1 MQWLAAYTVPPVRAE
16 ALRQHLLT
24 RLPAFM
30 QPVRYVGLDALPLT
44 PHGKPDLAALPS
56 PVDAGE
62 PGAIRNAPRDAVDQ
76 QLQRIW
82 GRVLGVPELAA
93 DPRFAKNPARVA
105 NRGALDAVVGER
117 LVARPVAEWVT
128 TLNEAGVACGP
139 IYTVDQV
146 FADPQVRV
154 AGLVHEHAH
163 EAFGPVKVLGLP
175 VALSRTPPTVRTP
188 ARNVG
193 F

>member
-1 MQWLAAYTVPPVRAE
+1 MGVYRAGDGYLNLAVGNDDMWG
-16 ALRQHLLT
+16 
-24 RLPAFM
+24 RLC
-30 QPVRYVGLDALPLT
+30 
-44 PHGKPDLAALPS
+44 
-56 PVDAGE
+56 
-62 PGAIRNAPRDAVDQ
+62 
-76 QLQRIW
+76 
-82 GRVLGVPELAA
+82 RVLGVPELAA
-93 DPRFAKNPARVA
+93 DPRFAKNQARVA

-188 ARNVG
+188 APISGADTRDVLSRAGYAADEIQALADAGVVEVG
-193 F
+193 K